1 MIKEILLITF
11 FASAAVQFAYWLLF
25 LITITFHKNKPEVS
39 INDAPGVS
47 IIICAYNE
55 IGNLKKLLPV
65 LYKQDYLTFEI
76 IIVND
81 RSSDG
86 SYEFL
91 LKESESSPNLKLVTI
106 DKSPDHIDSKKYA
119 ITLGVKAAKF
129 DRLLFTDADCLPE
142 SEKWVSLM
150 ANKFINDKEF
160 IIGFSQFKKEG
171 GIVNMFSRF
180 ETQITGMLYTS
191 FAILGNPYMAVG
203 RNLGYLKST
212 FLKNKG
218 FNGFQKIT
226 GGDDDLLV
234 NHYANKRNSNVCIG
248 KESLVWS
255 YSKTNFSDYYKQ
267 KLRHISVSKYYK
279 AKDKFLLS
287 MYSSSH
293 LLFWISFVILASTKY
308 FPELVFGI
316 LVFRLIFNS
325 LVVNHTSKKFGE
337 RILIW
342 TVPVMDF
349 IYSFYLIIMG
359 IAALSTK
366 KVKWN

>member
-1 MIKEILLITF
+1 MKEILLIIFLT
-11 FASAAVQFAYWLLF
+11 SAGVQFAYWLFF
-25 LITITFHKNKPEVS
+25 LIIILFHKNKS
-39 INDAPGVS
+39 SLSKNNASGIS

-55 IGNLKKLLPV
+55 LENLKKLLPI
-65 LYKQDYLTFEI
+65 LYKQDYSNFEI

-86 SYEFL
+86 SHEFL
-91 LKESESSPNLKLVTI
+91 REESLSSPILRLVTI

-119 ITLGVKAAKF
+119 ITLGVKAASFNK
-129 DRLLFTDADCLPE
+129 LLFTDADCLPE
-142 SEKWVSLM
+142 SEKWISSM
-150 ANKFINDKEF
+150 SNGFAEENEF
-160 IIGFSQFKKEG
+160 VIGYSQFKKQE

-180 ETQITGMLYTS
+180 ETQITGMLYNS
-191 FAILGNPYMAVG
+191 FAIAGNPYMAVG

-218 FNGFQKIT
+218 FNQFQKIT

-234 NHYANKRNSNVCIG
+234 NHYATKNNSNVCFG
-248 KESLVWS
+248 KESLVWT

-293 LLFWISFVILASTKY
+293 LFFWIAFVILAATKY
-308 FPELVFGI
+308 FPELLFGI
-316 LVFRLIFNS
+316 LAFRLIFNS

-337 RILIW
+337 RILVW

-349 IYSFYLIIMG
+349 IYNLYLIIMG

-366 KVKWN
+366 QVKWN

>member
-1 MIKEILLITF
+1 MLKELLLIVF
-11 FASAAVQFAYWLLF
+11 LASAGVQFVYWLLF
-25 LITITFHKNKPEVS
+25 LITIIFHKKESSVS
-39 INDAPGVS
+39 KNDKPGVS

-55 IGNLKKLLPV
+55 IGNLKQLLPA
-65 LYKQDYLTFEI
+65 LYKQDYSNVEI

-81 RSSDG
+81 RSTDG

-91 LKESESSPNLKLVTI
+91 LEESKSSPKLTLITI

-119 ITLGVKAAKF
+119 ISLGVKAANF
-129 DRLLFTDADCLPE
+129 NRLLFTDADCLPE
-142 SEKWVSLM
+142 SDKWVSSM
-150 ANKFINDKEF
+150 SNGFADNKEF
-160 IIGFSQFKKEG
+160 VIGYSQFKKEDS
-171 GIVNMFSRF
+171 IVNMFSRF
-180 ETQITGMLYTS
+180 ETQITGMLYNS
-191 FAILGNPYMAVG
+191 FAIAGNPYMAVG
-203 RNLGYLKST
+203 RNLGYLRST

-218 FNGFQKIT
+218 FNQFQKIT

-234 NHYANKRNSNVCIG
+234 NHYATKSNSNVCFG
-248 KESLVWS
+248 REALVWS
-255 YSKTNFSDYYKQ
+255 YSKKSFSDYYKQ

-293 LLFWISFVILASTKY
+293 LCFWIAFVILASSKHFT
-308 FPELVFGI
+308 ELMLGI
-316 LVFRLIFNS
+316 LAFRLIFNS

-337 RILIW
+337 RIVVWIVPIMDLIYN
-342 TVPVMDF
+342 P
-349 IYSFYLIIMG
+349 YLIIMG